1 VSFAIF
7 SDFGTGSTAL
17 KLNPNVSSQSAISPL
32 ALGDETVSPN
42 MLSLSDEEF
51 YPQIAVTV
59 AKQQVGLSDKSSF
72 QLIQSITHDHYTPGY
87 DCSPPTFS
95 QIGNIIFLKFLK
107 NEQNLDALRVFEP
120 LSIEKTSQDFLSS
133 LLDPCI

>member
-1 VSFAIF
+1 MSFAIF
-7 SDFGTGSTAL
+7 SDFGTGSTAF

-42 MLSLSDEEF
+42 TLSLSDEEF
-51 YPQIAVTV
+51 DPQIAVTV
-59 AKQQVGLSDKSSF
+59 AMQQVGLSDKSSF

-95 QIGNIIFLKFLK
+95 QIGNIIILIHFDFPK
-107 NEQNLDALRVFEP
+107 NEHILMRSECLRPFP
-120 LSIEKTSQDFLSS
+120 LKKNAQDF
-133 LLDPCI
+133 

>member
-1 VSFAIF
+1 MSFAIF

-42 MLSLSDEEF
+42 TLSLSDEEF

-59 AKQQVGLSDKSSF
+59 AMQQVGLSDKSSF

-95 QIGNIIFLKFLK
+95 RIGNIIILIHFDFPK
-107 NEQNLDALRVFEP
+107 NEHILMHSECLSPFP
-120 LSIEKTSQDFLSS
+120 LKKNAQDF
-133 LLDPCI
+133 